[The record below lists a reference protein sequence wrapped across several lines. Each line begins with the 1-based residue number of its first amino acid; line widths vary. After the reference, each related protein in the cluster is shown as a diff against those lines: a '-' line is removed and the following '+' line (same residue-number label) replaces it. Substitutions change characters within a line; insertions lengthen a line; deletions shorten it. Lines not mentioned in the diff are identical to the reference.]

1 MTIKQCPDH
10 PTIAATIEDSG
21 NQPHIARARCSE
33 CDRFLG
39 WVARSTLL
47 AEIGRGISPKQ
58 VSRLEGRRD
67 LTITESISVPS
78 ADR

>member
-21 NQPHIARARCSE
+21 NQTHIARARCSE

-47 AEIGRGISPKQ
+47 AEIDRYRRQTARG
-58 VSRLEGRRD
+58 V
-67 LTITESISVPS
+67 
-78 ADR
+78 